1 MNKAYGY
8 ERWKSMGRQVKKGEK
23 AIRIIAPAQVK
34 EKRQQK
40 NWMRKTTAI
49 RSCSSSEITFLKRRK
64 DMPLFL
70 PG

>member
-40 NWMRKTTAI
+40 NWMRKTNRFWMKMVI
-49 RSCSSSEITFLKRRK
+49 RKWKR
-64 DMPLFL
+64 
-70 PG
+70 

>member
-23 AIRIIAPAQVK
+23 AIRIIAPAPVK

-40 NWMRKTTAI
+40 NWMRKTNRFWMKMVI
-49 RSCSSSEITFLKRRK
+49 RKWKR
-64 DMPLFL
+64 
-70 PG
+70 